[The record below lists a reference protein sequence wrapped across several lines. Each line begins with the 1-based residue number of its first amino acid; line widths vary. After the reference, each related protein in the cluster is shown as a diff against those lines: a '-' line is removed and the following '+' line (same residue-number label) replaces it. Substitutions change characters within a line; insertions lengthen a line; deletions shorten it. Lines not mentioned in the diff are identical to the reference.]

1 MSSSNP
7 STQGSGNFVEEEAEI
22 LEEAGEW
29 KLPRKQGLL
38 DTAGLMYIYG
48 DKGCGSM
55 HRACTDPNQTGSQ
68 C

>member
-38 DTAGLMYIYG
+38 NQQDQHTYEFMEPEARYTGTAWF
-48 DKGCGSM
+48 
-55 HRACTDPNQTGSQ
+55 CTRWSYS
-68 C
+68 